1 MILYDKEFY
10 AFRFASAHMVD
21 LDWGGGCWTVVCRHD
36 DALIALIDH
45 VTEIQEKFPDHG
57 VCLCSGA
64 RRTFRHD
71 VWPEYKANRKDRR
84 RPPGYGKF
92 LEGINA
98 AAKER
103 GWHLSGSDNLE
114 GDDLL
119 GLMATPK
126 DIIVSGDKDMMT
138 LPGQHYKEAEVIK
151 VTKWEADVAFYKQT
165 LVGDS
170 ADNYPGCPGIGDKN
184 KLFRSRDWLTAKSE
198 RDLWACVL
206 GAFLKAGLTEQDAV
220 TQARCARILRTGEYD
235 IERKIP
241 VLWSPPLT

>member
-45 VTEIQEKFPDHG
+45 VEEIQDKFPAHG

-98 AAKER
+98 AAKAR
-103 GWHLSGSDNLE
+103 GWHLSGSDRCEFQVRFSENQGCQYYKSVSLAQRLIE
-114 GDDLL
+114 GVCTLL
-119 GLMATPK
+119 R
-126 DIIVSGDKDMMT
+126 
-138 LPGQHYKEAEVIK
+138 E
-151 VTKWEADVAFYKQT
+151 
-165 LVGDS
+165 
-170 ADNYPGCPGIGDKN
+170 
-184 KLFRSRDWLTAKSE
+184 
-198 RDLWACVL
+198 
-206 GAFLKAGLTEQDAV
+206 
-220 TQARCARILRTGEYD
+220 
-235 IERKIP
+235 
-241 VLWSPPLT
+241 